1 MGRRFKGL
9 KPRLIQHIVLLMA
22 AFCFGMAH
30 ATVQTFNYI
39 SLDSKPLYANL
50 SAMPYA
56 NPQAPKGGSIVLP
69 ATGTFDNFN
78 SLNGK
83 GSSADGVEYL
93 YDSLMKNSLDEA
105 GVAYPLLAER
115 VTYDPEKPKYVIFHL
130 NPKAKFSDGSAV
142 TAKDVEFTFKKLLS
156 EGAPGLRMYFAD
168 VEKVEALSTHDVR
181 FSFKHDDNKEMPI
194 VVATVPI
201 LSEKDLK
208 NKDFTR
214 ITMQAPLGSG
224 AYIVDKIDAG
234 RSISYKRNP
243 NYWAKDLP
251 INKGAYNFDQIKYVY
266 YRTLDIAFEGFKTG
280 QYTIHREVTSRRWAI
295 EYDFNAVK
303 AGMVKKMV
311 IKNHNPIPTQSFVF
325 NTRKAPLNDIYFR
338 QALSYA
344 YDFEWMNKALFY
356 GNYQRLQSY
365 FDNSE
370 LAGVGKPSA
379 VELKVLSPYLTQLS
393 PLQRE
398 KVLSDWRYPV
408 TDGSGFNRKNLL
420 IARQILLDHG
430 YKFNQKGQL
439 LDKKGKPIAFEFLI
453 HQDGLQRT
461 LMPFI
466 RNAKRLGI
474 EMSIRSV
481 DVPQYLERKRKYD
494 YDMTTDVLPQSLNP
508 GNEQARF
515 WSSSSADE
523 AGNYNFAGI
532 KNPVIDAMINKLIRS
547 KNREELVTNTRV
559 LDRLLRAGYYQIIT
573 YGKGVEW
580 YATWDMY
587 EQPRVQPKLSIGLDY
602 WWTNPAKAKKVNQY
616 LKRQ

>member
-1 MGRRFKGL
+1 MGRRLNGL
-9 KPRLIQHIVLLMA
+9 EPRFGQRFVMAIGLAISSNLFAAIQTL
-22 AFCFGMAH
+22 
-30 ATVQTFNYI
+30 NYI
-39 SLDSKPLYANL
+39 SLDAKPLYANL

-56 NPQAPKGGSIVLP
+56 NPNAPKGGSVVLP

-78 SLNGK
+78 SMNGK
-83 GSSADGVEYL
+83 GSSADGVQYL
-93 YDSLMKNSLDEA
+93 YDGLMKNSLDEA
-105 GVAYPLLAER
+105 GVAYPLLAQSI
-115 VTYDPEKPKYVIFHL
+115 TYDPDKPKYAIFHI
-130 NPKAKFSDGSAV
+130 NPKARFSNGSPV

-168 VEKVEALSTHDVR
+168 VAEIRAISKYDVR
-181 FSFKHDDNKEMPI
+181 FDFKTDENKEMPI

-201 LSEKDLK
+201 FSEHDLK
-208 NKDFTR
+208 NKDFTKVS
-214 ITMQAPLGSG
+214 MQAPLGSG
-224 AYIVDKIDAG
+224 AYVVAKIDAG
-234 RSISYKRNP
+234 RAITYKRNP
-243 NYWAKDLP
+243 NYWGKDLP
-251 INKGAYNFDQIKYVY
+251 VNKGAYNFDQIKYIY

-280 QYTIHREVTSRRWAI
+280 QYTVHREMTSRRWAI

-303 AGMVKKMV
+303 AGMIKKMV

-370 LAGVGKPSA
+370 LAGVGKPSPA
-379 VELKVLSPYLTQLS
+379 ELTVLTPYLKQLS
-393 PLQRE
+393 AFEQK
-398 KVLSDWRYPV
+398 KVLSDWTYPV
-408 TDGSGFNRKNLL
+408 TDASGFNRQNLL
-420 IARQILLDHG
+420 LARQILLSHG
-430 YKFNQKGQL
+430 YKFNPQGKL
-439 LDKKGKPIAFEFLI
+439 LDKKGQPIAFEFLI

-474 EMSIRSV
+474 DVSIRSV

-494 YDMTTDVLPQSLNP
+494 YDLTTNVLPQSLNP
-508 GNEQARF
+508 GNEQLRF
-515 WSSSSADE
+515 WSSSAADE
-523 AGNYNFAGI
+523 EGNYNFSGI
-532 KNPVIDAMINKLIRS
+532 KNPVIDRMIDKLIRS
-547 KNREELVTNTRV
+547 KNRDEVITHTQV
-559 LDRLLRAGYYQIIT
+559 LDRLLRAGFYQIIT

-587 EQPRVQPKLSIGLDY
+587 EQPKVQPKLDIGLDY
-602 WWTNPAKAKKVNQY
+602 WWTNATKAQKVNQY